1 MPIRIAEL
9 DREKRVASASPRLAV
24 CIRQE
29 YWNMTRPAD
38 EHLARQAI
46 EDFYRAFE
54 QKNVA
59 LLRRVVTPDWE

>member
-1 MPIRIAEL
+1 
-9 DREKRVASASPRLAV
+9 
-24 CIRQE
+24 
-29 YWNMTRPAD
+29 MTRPAD